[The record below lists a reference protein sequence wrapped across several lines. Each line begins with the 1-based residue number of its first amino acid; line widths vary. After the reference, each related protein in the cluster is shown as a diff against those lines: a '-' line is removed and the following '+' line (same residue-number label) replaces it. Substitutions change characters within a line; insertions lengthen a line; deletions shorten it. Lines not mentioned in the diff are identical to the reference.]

1 MRKKLLILWFN
12 TLLLSSCAAAKPQ
25 MTSAQELAA
34 LEHPTSAITTKINQ
48 YYPVVLSWYQQSEQ
62 KLLTQGR
69 LLSKDEQAIALHLGV
84 KHPERVRVLVLKQF
98 PLPEDAQLQQEAKR
112 YGLGTDWEGGRTMG
126 YAILLKPQVAEDQNI
141 LAHELIHVR
150 QIERMG
156 TAGFIKR
163 YLLELEVL
171 GYARS
176 PLELEAYREQV
187 L

>member
-1 MRKKLLILWFN
+1 MRKKLLILSLN
-12 TLLLSSCAAAKPQ
+12 TLLLSSCATAKSQP
-25 MTSAQELAA
+25 SAQELAA
-34 LEHPTSAITTKINQ
+34 LEHPHPAITAKINQ

-69 LLSKDEQAIALHLGV
+69 PLSKDEQALASHLGV

-98 PLPEDAQLQQEAKR
+98 PLPEDAQLRQEAKR

-156 TAGFIKR
+156 TAEFIKR

-176 PLELEAYREQV
+176 PLELEAYREQA